1 MFENLQEKL
10 QRAFKTLRGQATLT
24 EENIDEALRE
34 IRLAL
39 LEADVNFKVVKQLI
53 DQIRVKAVGQD
64 VLTALSPGE
73 QVIKIVRDELVE
85 ILGRDTARMKF
96 ASQPPTVILM
106 AGLQGSGKTTT
117 SGKLANWLKNGG
129 HRPLLVSVDV
139 YRPAAREQ
147 LKVVAQA
154 VKANIYEGEVGEAT
168 PGPRD
173 PRAKEARREAINT
186 GSDVLIVDTAG
197 RLHIDDQLM
206 DEMQLLKR
214 LLNPQEILFVADAMT
229 GQDAVNSADEFH
241 KKLSLTGVVLT
252 KMDGDARGG
261 AALSIRQVTGQP
273 IKFIGVGEKYD
284 ALEPFHPDRI
294 VSRILGMGDILSL
307 IERAESQI
315 DKKKA
320 QEMATKAL
328 TGDGFSLEDFRDQ
341 LRQVKKMGSMKS
353 LLGMLPS
360 IGPFSG
366 LQKAA
371 DNVDEGQIN
380 RVEAIINSMTTHERN
395 HHEVINGSRRK
406 RIARG
411 SGTTVQEVN
420 NLLRQYAQMKKMFKQ
435 MGKTVAPRTG
445 LFHQLQGQPAHG
457 VAGIDFHHR
466 LEPAIALGC
475 AIDEGV
481 DANRPDIAGALQ
493 FRFEQRKDVAI
504 EALEAAR
511 NVRRFAEQR
520 GYVRRYAAAVVGRR
534 PVGPELSLAVID
546 QAGVAAELQVARPHL
561 QLDGEI
567 QRALQPGF
575 DDHLSA
581 ILQGTGQPLLLCR
594 QHL

>member
-1 MFENLQEKL
+1 MFENLSEKL
-10 QRAFKTLRGQATLT
+10 QKAFKNLRGQAVLN
-24 EENIDEALRE
+24 EDNIQEALRE

-53 DQIRVKAVGQD
+53 DNIADKSLGQE
-64 VLTALSPGE
+64 VMSALSPGD
-73 QVIKIVRDELVE
+73 QVIKILRDELVGM
-85 ILGRDTARMKF
+85 LGQDTAKLKF

-154 VKANIYEGEVGEAT
+154 IKANIYEGQVTEADT
-168 PGPRD
+168 ATVERL
-173 PRAKEARREAINT
+173 AKEARREAMNT
-186 GSDVLIVDTAG
+186 GCNVLIIDTAG

-206 DEMQLLKR
+206 EEMQSLKK
-214 LLNPQEILFVADAMT
+214 LMNPQEILFVADAMT
-229 GQDAVNSADEFH
+229 GQDAVRSADEFH

-307 IERAESQI
+307 IEKAEQQV
-315 DKKKA
+315 DKKRA
-320 QEMATKAL
+320 QEIATKAL

-341 LRQVKKMGSMKS
+341 LRQVKKMGSLQS
-353 LLGMLPS
+353 LMGMLPR

-366 LQKAA
+366 LQAAA
-371 DNVDEGQIN
+371 DKVDDKQIN
-380 RVEAIINSMTTHERN
+380 RVEAIINSMTRHERD

-435 MGKTVAPRTG
+435 MGKPSFARR
-445 LFHQLQGQPAHG
+445 L
-457 VAGIDFHHR
+457 AGM
-466 LEPAIALGC
+466 
-475 AIDEGV
+475 
-481 DANRPDIAGALQ
+481 
-493 FRFEQRKDVAI
+493 KM
-504 EALEAAR
+504 
-511 NVRRFAEQR
+511 
-520 GYVRRYAAAVVGRR
+520 
-534 PVGPELSLAVID
+534 
-546 QAGVAAELQVARPHL
+546 
-561 QLDGEI
+561 
-567 QRALQPGF
+567 PGM
-575 DDHLSA
+575 
-581 ILQGTGQPLLLCR
+581 
-594 QHL
+594 

>member
-10 QRAFKTLRGQATLT
+10 QRAFKSLRGQAVLT
-24 EENIDEALRE
+24 EENIAEALKE

-39 LEADVNFKVVKQLI
+39 LEADVNFKVVKDLI
-53 DQIRVKAVGQD
+53 DRIQAKAVGQE
-64 VLTALSPGE
+64 VMTALSPGE

-85 ILGRDTARMKF
+85 TLGKDTAKLKF
-96 ASQPPTVILM
+96 ASQPPTVVLM

-147 LKVVAQA
+147 LKVVAA
-154 VKANIYEGEVGEAT
+154 AIKANLYEGEVGESNTAT
-168 PGPRD
+168 VERL
-173 PRAKEARREAINT
+173 AKEARREAVNS
-186 GSDVLIVDTAG
+186 GCDVLIVDTAG
-197 RLHIDDQLM
+197 RLHIDEQLM
-206 DEMQLLKR
+206 DEMQSLKR
-214 LLNPQEILFVADAMT
+214 LLNPQEILFVADSMT
-229 GQDAVNSADEFH
+229 GQDAVKSADEFH
-241 KKLSLTGVVLT
+241 KKLTLTGVVLT

-273 IKFIGVGEKYD
+273 IKFIGIGEKYD

-307 IERAESQI
+307 IEKAESQI

-320 QEMATKAL
+320 QELATKAL

-341 LRQVKKMGSMKS
+341 LRQVRKMGSLQS
-353 LLGMLPS
+353 IIGMLPS

-371 DNVDEGQIN
+371 DKVDERQIN
-380 RVEAIINSMTTHERN
+380 RVEAIINSMTAHERD

-411 SGTTVQEVN
+411 SGTSVQEVN

-435 MGKTVAPRTG
+435 MGKASFARR
-445 LFHQLQGQPAHG
+445 L
-457 VAGIDFHHR
+457 AGMK
-466 LEPAIALGC
+466 L
-475 AIDEGV
+475 
-481 DANRPDIAGALQ
+481 
-493 FRFEQRKDVAI
+493 
-504 EALEAAR
+504 
-511 NVRRFAEQR
+511 
-520 GYVRRYAAAVVGRR
+520 
-534 PVGPELSLAVID
+534 
-546 QAGVAAELQVARPHL
+546 
-561 QLDGEI
+561 
-567 QRALQPGF
+567 PGM
-575 DDHLSA
+575 
-581 ILQGTGQPLLLCR
+581 
-594 QHL
+594 

>member
-10 QRAFKTLRGQATLT
+10 QRAFKSLRGQAKLS
-24 EENIDEALRE
+24 EENIAEALRE

-39 LEADVNFKVVKQLI
+39 LEADVNFKVVKELI
-53 DQIRVKAVGQD
+53 DRIQAKAVGQE

-85 ILGRDTARMKF
+85 TLGHDTARIKF

-117 SGKLANWLKNGG
+117 SGKLAHWLKNGG

-147 LKVVAQA
+147 LKIVAQA
-154 VKANIYEGEVGEAT
+154 VKSNIYEGEAGEANT
-168 PGPRD
+168 ATVERLV
-173 PRAKEARREAINT
+173 KEARREAVVS
-186 GSDVLIVDTAG
+186 GCDVLIVDTAG
-197 RLHIDDQLM
+197 RLHIDERLM
-206 DEMQLLKR
+206 EEMQSLKK
-214 LLNPQEILFVADAMT
+214 LLNPSEILFVADAMT
-229 GQDAVNSADEFH
+229 GQDAVRSADEFH
-241 KKLSLTGVVLT
+241 KRLSLTGVVLT

-307 IERAESQI
+307 IERAEQQI

-320 QEMATKAL
+320 EEMATKAL

-353 LLGMLPS
+353 LIGMLPS

-371 DNVDEGQIN
+371 DNVDEKQIN
-380 RVEAIINSMTTHERN
+380 RVEAIISSMTMHERN

-411 SGTTVQEVN
+411 SGTSVQEVN

-435 MGKTVAPRTG
+435 MGKPSFARR
-445 LFHQLQGQPAHG
+445 L
-457 VAGIDFHHR
+457 AGMK
-466 LEPAIALGC
+466 L
-475 AIDEGV
+475 
-481 DANRPDIAGALQ
+481 
-493 FRFEQRKDVAI
+493 
-504 EALEAAR
+504 
-511 NVRRFAEQR
+511 
-520 GYVRRYAAAVVGRR
+520 
-534 PVGPELSLAVID
+534 
-546 QAGVAAELQVARPHL
+546 
-561 QLDGEI
+561 
-567 QRALQPGF
+567 PGM
-575 DDHLSA
+575 
-581 ILQGTGQPLLLCR
+581 
-594 QHL
+594 

>member
-10 QRAFKTLRGQATLT
+10 QRAFKSLRGQAKLT

-53 DQIRVKAVGQD
+53 DQIRAKAVGQE
-64 VLTALSPGE
+64 VMTALSPGE
-73 QVIKIVRDELVE
+73 QVIKIVRDELVAL
-85 ILGRDTARMKF
+85 LGKDTARVKF
-96 ASQPPTVILM
+96 ASQPPTVVLM

-117 SGKLANWLKNGG
+117 SGKLAHWLKQGG

-154 VKANIYEGEVGEAT
+154 VKSNIYEGEV
-168 PGPRD
+168 
-173 PRAKEARREAINT
+173 KEANTATVERLVKEAKREAVVT
-186 GSDVLIVDTAG
+186 GCDVLIVDTAG

-206 DEMQLLKR
+206 DEMQSLKK
-214 LLNPQEILFVADAMT
+214 LLNPSEILFVADAMT

-241 KKLSLTGVVLT
+241 KKLTLTGVVLT

-307 IERAESQI
+307 IERAEQQI

-320 QEMATKAL
+320 AEMASKAL
-328 TGDGFSLEDFRDQ
+328 SGDGFSLEDFRDQ
-341 LRQVKKMGSMKS
+341 LRSVKKMGSVKNLM
-353 LLGMLPS
+353 GMLPS

-371 DNVDEGQIN
+371 DHVDEKQIN
-380 RVEAIINSMTTHERN
+380 RVEAIINSMTAYERA

-411 SGTTVQEVN
+411 SGTTIQEVN

-435 MGKTVAPRTG
+435 MGKASFARR
-445 LFHQLQGQPAHG
+445 L
-457 VAGIDFHHR
+457 AGMK
-466 LEPAIALGC
+466 L
-475 AIDEGV
+475 
-481 DANRPDIAGALQ
+481 
-493 FRFEQRKDVAI
+493 
-504 EALEAAR
+504 
-511 NVRRFAEQR
+511 
-520 GYVRRYAAAVVGRR
+520 
-534 PVGPELSLAVID
+534 
-546 QAGVAAELQVARPHL
+546 
-561 QLDGEI
+561 
-567 QRALQPGF
+567 PGM
-575 DDHLSA
+575 
-581 ILQGTGQPLLLCR
+581 
-594 QHL
+594 

>member
-34 IRLAL
+34 IRMAL
-39 LEADVNFKVVKQLI
+39 LEADVNFKVVKRLI
-53 DQIRVKAVGQD
+53 EQIRAKAVGQE
-64 VLTALSPGE
+64 VMTALSPGE
-73 QVIKIVRDELVE
+73 QVIKILRDELVE
-85 ILGRDTARMKF
+85 VLGKDTARVKF

-117 SGKLANWLKNGG
+117 SGKLAHWLKNGG

-154 VKANIYEGEVGEAT
+154 VKANIYEGQVTEANT
-168 PGPRD
+168 ATVERLV
-173 PRAKEARREAINT
+173 KEARREAVVT
-186 GSDVLIVDTAG
+186 GCDVLIVDTAG
-197 RLHIDDQLM
+197 RLHIDEELM
-206 DEMQLLKR
+206 GEMQSLKS
-214 LLNPQEILFVADAMT
+214 LLNPSEILFIADAMT
-229 GQDAVNSADEFH
+229 GQDAVRSAEEFH

-273 IKFIGVGEKYD
+273 IKFIGIGEKYD

-307 IERAESQI
+307 IERAEQQI

-320 QEMATKAL
+320 AEMASKAL
-328 TGDGFSLEDFRDQ
+328 SGDGFSLEDFRDQ

-353 LLGMLPS
+353 LMGMLPS

-371 DNVDEGQIN
+371 DKVDENQIN
-380 RVEAIINSMTTHERN
+380 RVEAIINSMTRHERN

-411 SGTTVQEVN
+411 SGTTIQEVN

-435 MGKTVAPRTG
+435 MGKPSFARR
-445 LFHQLQGQPAHG
+445 L
-457 VAGIDFHHR
+457 AGMK
-466 LEPAIALGC
+466 L
-475 AIDEGV
+475 
-481 DANRPDIAGALQ
+481 
-493 FRFEQRKDVAI
+493 
-504 EALEAAR
+504 
-511 NVRRFAEQR
+511 
-520 GYVRRYAAAVVGRR
+520 
-534 PVGPELSLAVID
+534 
-546 QAGVAAELQVARPHL
+546 
-561 QLDGEI
+561 
-567 QRALQPGF
+567 PGM
-575 DDHLSA
+575 
-581 ILQGTGQPLLLCR
+581 
-594 QHL
+594 

>member
-10 QRAFKTLRGQATLT
+10 QRAFKTLRGQAKLT

-34 IRLAL
+34 IRMAL

-53 DQIRVKAVGQD
+53 DQIRVKSVGQE
-64 VLTALSPGE
+64 VMTALSPGE
-73 QVIKIVRDELVE
+73 QVIKILRDELVE
-85 ILGRDTARMKF
+85 ILGKDTARVKF
-96 ASQPPTVILM
+96 ASQPPTVVLM

-117 SGKLANWLKNGG
+117 SGKLANWFKQGG

-154 VKANIYEGEVGEAT
+154 VKSHIYEGQVGEANT
-168 PGPRD
+168 ATELTQAVERLV
-173 PRAKEARREAINT
+173 KEARREAIVS
-186 GSDVLIVDTAG
+186 GCDVLIVDTAG
-197 RLHIDDQLM
+197 RLHIDDELM
-206 DEMQLLKR
+206 SEMQSLKS
-214 LLNPQEILFVADAMT
+214 LLNPTEILFVADAMT
-229 GQDAVNSADEFH
+229 GQDAVRSAEEFH

-307 IERAESQI
+307 IERAEKQI

-320 QEMATKAL
+320 EELATKAL

-341 LRQVKKMGSMKS
+341 LRSVKKMGSMKS
-353 LLGMLPS
+353 LMGMLPS

-371 DNVDEGQIN
+371 DNIDEKQIN
-380 RVEAIINSMTTHERN
+380 RVEAIINSMTSHERN

-411 SGTTVQEVN
+411 SGTTIQEVN

-435 MGKTVAPRTG
+435 MGKPSFARR
-445 LFHQLQGQPAHG
+445 L
-457 VAGIDFHHR
+457 AGM
-466 LEPAIALGC
+466 
-475 AIDEGV
+475 
-481 DANRPDIAGALQ
+481 
-493 FRFEQRKDVAI
+493 KM
-504 EALEAAR
+504 
-511 NVRRFAEQR
+511 
-520 GYVRRYAAAVVGRR
+520 
-534 PVGPELSLAVID
+534 
-546 QAGVAAELQVARPHL
+546 
-561 QLDGEI
+561 
-567 QRALQPGF
+567 PGM
-575 DDHLSA
+575 
-581 ILQGTGQPLLLCR
+581 
-594 QHL
+594 